1 MRGFF
6 KTSRHRICYIYW
18 AVPCVMWFKCH
29 VDAMLKFHAEVP
41 CCSAWLRLPEEMC
54 IRISSF
60 SCLFIHHMN
69 HYYLHMLEFRVNHK
83 QYTHVYTHT
92 SDFRSTCYTFAY
104 WNDSLQYIPPLYN
117 FLSNHMVLIY
127 LSLNRIHLSSFTLVT
142 QHSPFRWPQCWH
154 DFFSPPQLYKQT
166 Q

>member
-69 HYYLHMLEFRVNHK
+69 HYYLHMLEFRVNYK
-83 QYTHVYTHT
+83 QYTHVYTLT
-92 SDFRSTCYTFAY
+92 SDQHVTLLFIETTHSNIFRHCIISYPIIWC
-104 WNDSLQYIPPLYN
+104 
-117 FLSNHMVLIY
+117 LSIY
-127 LSLNRIHLSSFTLVT
+127 LWTVFIYLRSSWSLSIARSVGRNADTISSRLHNYINKCSNV
-142 QHSPFRWPQCWH
+142 
-154 DFFSPPQLYKQT
+154 
-166 Q
+166 